1 MNTIRPGTPEDF
13 AAFCG
18 LLTENG
24 LVHEDLTPAH
34 MAGFLIIPAQEG
46 SSFLG
51 AVAGV
56 ETFPGADEGLL
67 RSVAVVPALRGKGVA
82 KGLVSALEKRAGTLG
97 LRRLWLLTTTAPDF
111 FRRLGYA
118 DTPRAQAPAA
128 VQQSGEFKNLCP
140 ASAVCLSK
148 PI

>member
-1 MNTIRPGTPEDF
+1 MNTIRAGTPEDF
-13 AAFCG
+13 TAVCG

-24 LVHEDLTPAH
+24 LVHEDLTPVH
-34 MAGFLIIPAQEG
+34 MAGFLVIPTQEG

-67 RSVAVVPALRGKGVA
+67 RSVAVVPALRGKEVA
-82 KGLVSALEKRAGTLG
+82 KGLVSALEKRAGELG

-128 VQQSGEFKNLCP
+128 VQQSCEFKNLCP